1 MIDLVKDIKNDQ
13 NNLIR
18 NIINKVLE
26 ENIKN
31 VKHVFKGT
39 NAFGTKV
46 NVNLI
51 NKGKNLYKEFELYLN
66 NDCFNFEYV
75 ISSNDIDIT
84 NENFNYIGIKYN
96 VEMLLKIFILD
107 FVTINDIKINTEP
120 YLIKENYEYIF
131 DLKEFLSGNI
141 YITFDNQE
149 ELIEFTTYIVNE
161 RKDNYIYINN
171 IYSVIRQFENNYD
184 HLSIRGSFSKSL
196 FTIFDTNDL
205 IYVKEKRIIYKYKD
219 IYFDWLEDKLFNR
232 KR

>member
-1 MIDLVKDIKNDQ
+1 MIDLVKNIKNDQ

-18 NIINKVLE
+18 NTINKVLE

-51 NKGKNLYKEFELYLN
+51 NKELYLN
-66 NDCFNFEYV
+66 DNCFNFEYV
-75 ISSNDIDIT
+75 ISNNDIDIT
-84 NENFNYIGIKYN
+84 NENFNYIGIKYY

-120 YLIKENYEYIF
+120 YLKEEYYDYVF

-184 HLSIRGSFSKSL
+184 HLSIRGSFSKDL

-219 IYFDWLEDKLFNR
+219 IYFDWLEDKLFGR
-232 KR
+232 QK